1 MLGDNSGASR
11 DSRLWGRPHP
21 LVSLQLDNDSPFI
34 VPEDLMIGKAWCVY
48 FPAPMRLTPGGTP
61 FIPDF
66 GELRF
71 IR

>member
-1 MLGDNSGASR
+1 
-11 DSRLWGRPHP
+11 
-21 LVSLQLDNDSPFI
+21 VSLQLDNDSPFI

-48 FPAPMRLTPGGTP
+48 FPAPMRLSPGSTP